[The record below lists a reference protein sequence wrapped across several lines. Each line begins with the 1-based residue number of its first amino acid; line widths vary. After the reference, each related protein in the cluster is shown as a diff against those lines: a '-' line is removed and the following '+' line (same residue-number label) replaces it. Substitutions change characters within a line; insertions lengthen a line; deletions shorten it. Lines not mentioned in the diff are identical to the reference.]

1 MKNIVLVVCFF
12 LFASTSFSQLERLVV
27 EKYYISDENDAS
39 DTTGGGIAP
48 GSVTYRVYADLLPN
62 TRIKRMFGTSGHPF
76 FVSSTQP
83 FFNNKSQGQSFGK
96 DFSKVFLS
104 ENTTALDTYLTIGQ
118 LAKQGSKLFFGIPKE
133 HDMDGSFIGGVNND
147 GGSEMVLSGLLIN
160 DDTLA
165 GIPLTESDGIDT
177 MNLAAVTW
185 TSFGVQDFVTQSDS
199 TIFGSVV
206 EGTVFESENFYLQS
220 SQGIDGVSPDT
231 NMVLLAQLTTLG
243 ELTFEMN
250 LELEFWQ
257 DTAWIAQELV
267 ARDTLLGL
275 GQTFSPFLSYP
286 FECGCMNSDYLEYNS
301 AFICEEEG
309 ACQTLAIIGCMDT
322 LACNYSA
329 EANVSFEEL
338 CCFPGDCGG
347 RDIDWVCPQL
357 GESNLALNVF
367 PNPAQSVF
375 SIQASVLQKDDVN
388 IEVYSAMG
396 IRKFQADLNQ
406 FSGVFNENLD
416 ASNWEP
422 GVYYV
427 LLKST
432 TDQVSVLLVRI

>member
-1 MKNIVLVVCFF
+1 MKNIVLIICFIFSSVVS
-12 LFASTSFSQLERLVV
+12 FAQLEKLVV
-27 EKYYISDENDAS
+27 EKYYISDANDAT

-48 GSVTYRVYADLLPN
+48 GTVTYRVYADLLPN
-62 TRIKRMFGTSGHPF
+62 TRIKRIFGTSGHPF
-76 FVSSTQP
+76 IVSSTQP

-104 ENTTALDTYLTIGQ
+104 ENTTALDTYITIGQ
-118 LAKQGSKLFFGIPKE
+118 VAKQGSKLFFGIPKE
-133 HDMDGSFIGGVNND
+133 QDSDGSFIGGLNND
-147 GGSEMVLSGLLIN
+147 GGSQMILSGLLIN
-160 DDTLA
+160 NDTLA

-185 TSFGVQDFVTQSDS
+185 TSFGIQDFVTQSDS
-199 TIFGSVV
+199 TIFGSLV
-206 EGTVFESENFYLQS
+206 EGSLFESENFYFQS

-231 NMVLLAQLTTLG
+231 NFVLLAQLTTLG

-257 DTAWIAQELV
+257 DTAWITQELL
-267 ARDTLLGL
+267 ARDTILGA
-275 GQTFSPFLSYP
+275 GQSFSPFLSYP

-301 AFICEEEG
+301 AFICEQEG

-329 EANVSFEEL
+329 EANVSFEEI
-338 CCFPGDCGG
+338 CCYPGDCGG
-347 RDIDWVCPQL
+347 RDIEWVCPLLNQ
-357 GESNLALNVF
+357 SNLSLNVF
-367 PNPAQSVF
+367 PNPAQLEF
-375 SIQASVLQKDDVN
+375 SIKAAVLQSDDVS
-388 IEVYSAMG
+388 IEVYNAMG
-396 IRKFQADLNQ
+396 IRKYLKQLNQ
-406 FSGVFNENLD
+406 FSGVFNDNLTIAD
-416 ASNWEP
+416 WEP

-427 LLKST
+427 LLKNT

>member
-1 MKNIVLVVCFF
+1 MKNIWIAIFF
-12 LFASTSFSQLERLVV
+12 LSCLMGNAQLERLVV
-27 EKYYISDENDAS
+27 ETYYVSDSDDAS
-39 DTTGGGIAP
+39 DTTGGGIVP

-62 TRIKRMFGTSGHPF
+62 TRIKRMFGSTNHPF
-76 FVSSTQP
+76 MVSSTQP

-104 ENTTALDTYLTIGQ
+104 ENTTALDTYITIGQ
-118 LAKQGSKLFFGIPKE
+118 VAKQGSKLFFGMPKD
-133 HDMDGSFIGGVNND
+133 HDTDGSFIGGVNND

-160 DDTLA
+160 DDALA

-199 TIFGSVV
+199 TIFGSLV
-206 EGTVFESENFYLQS
+206 EGSVFESENFYLQS
-220 SQGIDGVSPDT
+220 SLGIDGVSPDT
-231 NMVLLAQLTTLG
+231 NYVLLAQLTTLG

-257 DTAWIAQELV
+257 DTAWVTQELV
-267 ARDTLLGL
+267 ARDSLIMV
-275 GQTFSPFLSYP
+275 GQVFSPFLAYP

-301 AFICEEEG
+301 SFVCEEQG

-322 LACNYSA
+322 LACNFSS
-329 EANVSFEEL
+329 EANVTFEEL
-338 CCFPGDCGG
+338 CCYPGNCGG
-347 RDIDWVCPQL
+347 RDISWVCPQL
-357 GESNLALNVF
+357 AQDQLVLNVF
-367 PNPAQSVF
+367 PNPAQSFLSIEALSQLSDDLTLEVF
-375 SIQASVLQKDDVN
+375 
-388 IEVYSAMG
+388 SAMG
-396 IRKFQADLNQ
+396 VRKYQVELNQ
-406 FSGVFNENLD
+406 FQGSFTQTIDSSE
-416 ASNWEP
+416 WEP

-432 TDQVSVLLVRI
+432 TEQVNVLLVRI